1 MTLVKTSILS
11 FIATAIKMLAG
22 LVINK
27 AVARELSTKMDYTF
41 SDNYILEG

>member
-27 AVARELSTKMDYTF
+27 TEQETKKVAHV
-41 SDNYILEG
+41 

>member
-11 FIATAIKMLAG
+11 FIATAIKMLAD

-27 AVARELSTKMDYTF
+27 AEQVTEQEAHV
-41 SDNYILEG
+41 